1 MSKLFDSVS
10 ESRGTLPRGRL
21 WQLLAGLWSGCL
33 LVTLT
38 APWAY
43 GLMAALF
50 VTFVHFA
57 VLDERRELD
66 RSA

>member
-1 MSKLFDSVS
+1 MSKHFDSVS

-21 WQLLAGLWSGCL
+21 WQVLAGLWSGSL
-33 LVTLT
+33 LVALT
-38 APWAY
+38 APWPYA
-43 GLMAALF
+43 LTAALF

-66 RSA
+66 RSN